1 MREAPRDPERLRH
14 IITAIDNAIR
24 FTEGKTFEDLQANSI
39 LFFGT
44 VKNVEIIGEAS
55 YMLTSDFK
63 ERHSATP
70 WKRIVGLRHV
80 FVHEYYQIM
89 PKELMNVVQN
99 DLPPLRKQVVEYLKE
114 FEATE
119 GRSEGN

>member
-1 MREAPRDPERLRH
+1 
-14 IITAIDNAIR
+14 
-24 FTEGKTFEDLQANSI
+24 
-39 LFFGT
+39 
-44 VKNVEIIGEAS
+44 
-55 YMLTSDFK
+55 MLTSDFK

-119 GRSEGN
+119 GLSEGN